1 MASPSPRILQPLSA
15 GNIVNVSLSVYRANF
30 KPFFK
35 LSAIATGWAMV
46 PIITGAVLALFFLAV
61 RNYYALLGLLI
72 PAWMA
77 LTLFCVVR
85 FLSTAAALSR
95 LTFSQL
101 TSEPEPI
108 DTAQRFVRSRQWG
121 FLGNYLLRFL
131 IFMGIATAA
140 YFAAA
145 IAIVVVVGFMGGFA
159 WLTNPNSPFENPVP
173 ILIAAL
179 LVALIILAVALGF
192 IWFASRFS
200 LAEVPLAI
208 ETNTT
213 ATESIGRS
221 WDLTTGSVVRIGLAF
236 TAAFLVTLPLQVVV
250 QVASIASQGA
260 ISIMNRDG
268 NPALA
273 SLSMLSSWGISLV
286 VGVVLM
292 PLWQGIKGVMY
303 YDLRNRREGLGLALP
318 DVPVDGDA
326 PPPAEATRFFNAIQL
341 QTPESVELDFTLAG
355 IGNRSLALLLDYTIL
370 GFLFTGFILL
380 WLFLSNQ
387 ALEMLNNAGIPYSR
401 TWPWSLAI
409 GLLISFALFTGYFI
423 YFETLRQG
431 QTPGK
436 RLTNIRVIRDD
447 GRPVGLSQAVLRSL
461 LRPIDDLLF
470 AGALLILLGQKEK
483 RIGDLVAGTLVI
495 QEPFVSPKPDLSLS
509 NEGEALAKELPQLTK
524 LESLSPED
532 FATIRAYLQRRR
544 QFSTRARTDLGLAL
558 ARQVREK
565 VQLETIPPNLTADQF
580 LDAVYLAYQR
590 QR

>member
-1 MASPSPRILQPLSA
+1 MASPSPSILQPLSA
-15 GNIVNVSLSVYRANF
+15 GNIVNVALSVYRANF
-30 KPFFK
+30 KTFFR
-35 LSAIATGWAMV
+35 LSAIATGWGMV
-46 PIITGAVLALFFLAV
+46 PIIAGVALAIFFLAV

-72 PAWMA
+72 PAWMVLA
-77 LTLFCVVR
+77 LFCVMR
-85 FLSTAAALSR
+85 FLATAAALSR
-95 LTFSQL
+95 LTFAEL
-101 TSEPEPI
+101 TSEPESV
-108 DTAQRFVRSRQWG
+108 DMAQRFVRSRQWN
-121 FLGNYLLRFL
+121 FLGNYLLMLL
-131 IFMGIATAA
+131 IFMGITTAA
-140 YFAAA
+140 YFAAV
-145 IAIVVVVGFMGGFA
+145 IAILVVVGLTGGFA

-173 ILIAAL
+173 VLIAAL
-179 LVALIILAVALGF
+179 LVVLIILAVVVGF

-221 WDLTTGSVVRIGLAF
+221 WDLTTGAAVRIGLVF

-260 ISIMNRDG
+260 ISVVNRDG

-273 SLSMLSSWGISLV
+273 SLWVLASWTIGLA
-286 VGVVLM
+286 VGLILM

-303 YDLRNRREGLGLALP
+303 YDLRNRREGLGLTLP
-318 DVPVDGDA
+318 AAPVDGTVPA
-326 PPPAEATRFFNAIQL
+326 PSQPTRFFNAIQL
-341 QTPESVELDFTLAG
+341 QTPESVELGFTLAG

-370 GFLFTGFILL
+370 GFLFTGVILL

-387 ALEMLNNAGIPYSR
+387 ALEMLDNAGIPYSR

-409 GLLISFALFTGYFI
+409 GFLISFILFTGYFI
-423 YFETLRQG
+423 YFETMRQG

-436 RLTNIRVIRDD
+436 RLTHIRVIRDD

-495 QEPFVSPKPDLSLS
+495 QDPFVEPKTDLSLS
-509 NEGEALAKELPQLTK
+509 AEAEMLSKELPLLTQL
-524 LESLSPED
+524 SNLSPDD
-532 FATIRAYLQRRR
+532 FATIRTYLQRRPR
-544 QFSTRARTDLGLAL
+544 FSPVARNAVRLTL

-565 VQLETIPPNLTADQF
+565 IQLQTVPPDLTPDQ
-580 LDAVYLAYQR
+580 LLEAVYLAYQR
-590 QR
+590 